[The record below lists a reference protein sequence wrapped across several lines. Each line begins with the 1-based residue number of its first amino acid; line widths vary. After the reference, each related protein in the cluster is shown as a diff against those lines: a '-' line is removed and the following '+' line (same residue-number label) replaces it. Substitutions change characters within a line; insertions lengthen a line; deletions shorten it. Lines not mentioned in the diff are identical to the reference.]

1 MNECCPTHF
10 GIEMIKYL
18 VARSQVVMA
27 TPNTQLSALARG
39 KQNKMVNQR
48 KEGDVPAETH
58 SDNRLGC
65 PHALYMRFS
74 SFVLWNTCTHA
85 HAAWRRALPCSG
97 TCSPTSVSLAA
108 GAVSL
113 EVCCH
118 LVRLPEPKCTCLH
131 SEEIFK
137 FLPSPLAHL
146 L

>member
-27 TPNTQLSALARG
+27 TPNTQLSALAHG
-39 KQNKMVNQR
+39 KQNKMVNPR
-48 KEGDVPAETH
+48 EEGNVPAETH
-58 SDNRLGC
+58 SDGRFGC
-65 PHALYMRFS
+65 PHALHIRFS
-74 SFVLWNTCTHA
+74 SSVLWNTCTHA
-85 HAAWRRALPCSG
+85 HAVWRRELACSG
-97 TCSPTSVSLAA
+97 TCSLTSVSLAA

-118 LVRLPEPKCTCLH
+118 PFRLPKPKCTCLH
-131 SEEIFK
+131 SEEVFK
-137 FLPSPLAHL
+137 FLPRPLARL